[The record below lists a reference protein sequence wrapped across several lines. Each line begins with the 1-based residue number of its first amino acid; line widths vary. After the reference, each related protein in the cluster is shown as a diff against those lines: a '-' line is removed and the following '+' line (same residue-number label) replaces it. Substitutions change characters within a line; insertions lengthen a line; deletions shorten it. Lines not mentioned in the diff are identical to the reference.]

1 MSKVSI
7 NLGRVLSP
15 EFVEAFRSLSL
26 KELPARAAYLVT
38 STAKAIAAAEKDAA
52 EVKLSVF
59 KRYGVEQGEGQW
71 VLKADPDSRQAA
83 LKELTELAE
92 QDVEL
97 PISDPIPLPDN
108 TPITASHL
116 VLLDGIVKI
125 QGCE

>member
-1 MSKVSI
+1 
-7 NLGRVLSP
+7 
-15 EFVEAFRSLSL
+15 
-26 KELPARAAYLVT
+26 
-38 STAKAIAAAEKDAA
+38 
-52 EVKLSVF
+52 VF

-71 VLKADPDSRQAA
+71 VLKADPDSREAA